1 MELSAVLAWLDSQ
14 RDEAYRAFNESLIP
28 GAEGTSYGV
37 QLPKLRK
44 FSKEIV
50 RGDWEKFLAQ
60 TQESMVY
67 EVVLLRAL
75 VIAGAPCEYGK
86 RLKLLENFIPSITNW
101 AVCDCLCSS
110 LKSAKQHLPETW
122 EFLQPYLQSSE
133 EFSLRFAVVM
143 LLDYFLTAEYIDQ
156 VLEILQSIRH
166 EGYYVNMAVAW
177 ALSAAFVGHREK
189 VLPLLEG
196 RCLTPWV
203 QNKTIQK
210 CPESRRVSDEDKAYL
225 AGLRI

>member
-1 MELSAVLAWLDSQ
+1 
-14 RDEAYRAFNESLIP
+14 
-28 GAEGTSYGV
+28 
-37 QLPKLRK
+37 
-44 FSKEIV
+44 
-50 RGDWEKFLAQ
+50 
-60 TQESMVY
+60 
-67 EVVLLRAL
+67 
-75 VIAGAPCEYGK
+75 
-86 RLKLLENFIPSITNW
+86 LLENFIPSITNW

-133 EFSLRFAVVM
+133 EFPLRFAVVM

-177 ALSAAFVGHREK
+177 ALSAAFVGYREK
-189 VLPLLEG
+189 VLPLLEA
-196 RCLTPWV
+196 RRLTPWV

-210 CPESRRVSDEDKAYL
+210 CRESRRVSDGDKAYL